1 MFLTQCESTIL
12 SGSSKV
18 FTRLASVG
26 TFHGLMILDTHDNLH
41 HCAPL
46 FRGVDPAPLFDWLQN
61 CRDVESGTKVE
72 FAGNKLFAKALRLD
86 TGARDACKWESHRE
100 YVDLQYI
107 LGGGEVIEWAPA
119 AKLVADGAYDEKTD
133 FQFYAPAEADAL
145 LSMQDGL
152 FAFLFPSDGHKPLVS
167 DGNNRQIHK
176 VIAKIHKSLLLV

>member
-1 MFLTQCESTIL
+1 MFSIRCESTIL
-12 SGSSKV
+12 SGSSDD
-18 FTRLASVG
+18 F
-26 TFHGLMILDTHDNLH
+26 MILDTHDNL
-41 HCAPL
+41 AQYTPL
-46 FRGVDPAPLFDWLQN
+46 FRGLDPTPLFAWLRN
-61 CRDVESGTKVE
+61 CRDVGCDTKVE

-86 TGARDACKWESHRE
+86 TRARDACKWESHRE

-107 LGGGEVIEWAPA
+107 LGGGEVIEWAPS

-145 LSMQDGL
+145 LSMQDGM

-176 VIAKIHKSLLLV
+176 VVTKIHKSLLLV

>member
-1 MFLTQCESTIL
+1 MFSIRCESTIL
-12 SGSSKV
+12 SGSSDD
-18 FTRLASVG
+18 F
-26 TFHGLMILDTHDNLH
+26 MILDTHDNL
-41 HCAPL
+41 AQYTPL
-46 FRGVDPAPLFDWLQN
+46 FRGLDPTPLFAWLRN
-61 CRDVESGTKVE
+61 CRDVGCDTKVE

-86 TGARDACKWESHRE
+86 TRARDACKWESHRE